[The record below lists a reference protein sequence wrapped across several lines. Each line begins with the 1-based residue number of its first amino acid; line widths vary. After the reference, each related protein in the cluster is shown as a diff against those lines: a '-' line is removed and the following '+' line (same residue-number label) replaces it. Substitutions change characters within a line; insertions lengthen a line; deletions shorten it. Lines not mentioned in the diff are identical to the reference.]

1 MYQSFDKLIK
11 GYKKFRSKY
20 TESHE
25 FIMRYLYQNGQ
36 SPKSMIIGCCDSRVD
51 PAIILQCNPGDL
63 FIVRNIANIVPP
75 YQKDGSYHG
84 TSSALEYGI
93 RYLNIE
99 HLILLG
105 HSECGGIHALLNRA
119 DLKDDF
125 ITSWVSIVKD
135 THNNCLDSN
144 EYSKLALKKSFD
156 NAMSFPWIKE
166 KVKGGRLMV
175 HLWYF
180 DIKLG
185 ALFSYDHTTKNFKE
199 I

>member
-1 MYQSFDKLIK
+1 MHQSFDKLIK
-11 GYKKFRSKY
+11 GYKKFRNKY
-20 TESHE
+20 NESHK
-25 FIMRYLYQNGQ
+25 FIMKHLYTNGQ

-51 PAIILQCNPGDL
+51 PAIILQCDPGDL
-63 FIVRNIANIVPP
+63 FIVRNVANIVPP
-75 YQKDGSYHG
+75 YQTDSSYHG

-93 RYLNIE
+93 RYLDIE

-105 HSECGGIHALLNRA
+105 HSECGGINALINRPH
-119 DLKDDF
+119 LKDDF

-135 THNNCLDSN
+135 THNNCLDAN
-144 EYSKLALKKSFD
+144 DYSKFALKKSFH

-166 KVKGGRLMV
+166 KVDSCRLTI

-180 DIKLG
+180 DIQLG
-185 ALFSYDHTTKNFKE
+185 SLLSYDHSTKQFKE

>member
-1 MYQSFDKLIK
+1 MQESFSKLIS
-11 GYKKFRSKY
+11 GYRKFRNKY
-20 TESHE
+20 KDFHESMMTH
-25 FIMRYLYQNGQ
+25 LYQNGQ

-51 PAIILQCNPGDL
+51 PAIILQCDPGDS
-63 FIVRNIANIVPP
+63 FIVRNVANIVPP

-84 TSSALEYGI
+84 TSSALEFGI
-93 RYLNIE
+93 RYLNVE
-99 HLILLG
+99 HLVLLG
-105 HSECGGIHALLNRA
+105 HSECGGINSLLSRA

-135 THNNCLDSN
+135 RHNNCLDPN

-156 NAMSFPWIKE
+156 NAMSFPWVKK
-166 KVKGGRLMV
+166 KVDAGSLII

-180 DIKLG
+180 DIQLG
-185 ALFSYDHTTKNFKE
+185 SLSSYDHTTQKFIE